1 MNSIDDT
8 GQTTSDQTLIEQTR
22 AGDQRAFAEL
32 WRRHYRSGSRV
43 ARQFTSSIDSDDLV
57 SEAFTRIYQRVLA
70 GGGPTGAFRPYLYT
84 TIRNLASTWGA
95 ASRHVQVDEIADFE
109 DPTTLDDPAAIA
121 LDRTL
126 TARAF
131 RSLPERWQSVLWYT
145 EVEGM
150 DPHEV
155 APVLGMTA
163 NGVAALSYRAREGL
177 RKAWLQAHINDAT
190 ASGECQWTISRIG
203 EHARKGLSARDTE
216 RMDFH
221 LATCAKCVII
231 SEEVDEVGSRL
242 AFVMLP
248 ILLGGVAGGAIL
260 ASYGTAGSSMVASAG
275 TIPALPAAFGPGAAL
290 TSGAST
296 AAALGFFGVA
306 GAPIAVVATLAL
318 VVAVSGSAVV
328 LDPAQTELA
337 DDSTSSVTQ
346 VDASSAIASGRV
358 PGVNHNLTNR
368 SDDPTNIDAATQDG
382 IANDDTGGGVL
393 KGVDGIVGGV
403 GQGLKG
409 NLGGAVESV
418 VDGVGSVVGG
428 VGGVVGGV
436 GGAVG
441 GAVGGVVG
449 GVGGAVGGVVGSVT
463 ESVTGGGPLADISLS
478 LSGSATPG
486 ARLSLQ
492 SGGHVYATTT
502 VSANGSWSINATG
515 IPGGVGSLDLV
526 QEVDRAYLK
535 SLLPGGGALATVLGT
550 VDALINALVR
560 PLQLSS
566 GSSGITINL
575 VS

>member
-1 MNSIDDT
+1 MNSTDDT
-8 GQTTSDQTLIEQTR
+8 GHTTSDQTLIEQTR
-22 AGDQRAFAEL
+22 SGDQRAFAEL
-32 WRRHYRSGSRV
+32 WRRHYRSGARV

-95 ASRHVQVDEIADFE
+95 ASRDVQVDEIADFE

-203 EHARKGLSARDTE
+203 DHARKGLSVRDTE

-275 TIPALPAAFGPGAAL
+275 VVPAVPAAFGAGAAL

-296 AAALGFFGVA
+296 AVALGFFGIA
-306 GAPIAVVATLAL
+306 SAPIAVVATLAL
-318 VVAVSGSAVV
+318 AVAVSGSAVSLGPV
-328 LDPAQTELA
+328 QDDLA
-337 DDSTSSVTQ
+337 ADSTTSVTE
-346 VDASSAIASGRV
+346 VDASATVAGGRV
-358 PGVNHNLTNR
+358 PGSTGGTTSH
-368 SDDPTNIDAATQDG
+368 SDDPASITTTTSAGDAVAGLADG
-382 IANDDTGGGVL
+382 V
-393 KGVDGIVGGV
+393 VDGVGGILGGV
-403 GQGLKG
+403 GQGLSG
-409 NLGGAVESV
+409 DLGGAVDDV
-418 VDGVGSVVGG
+418 VEGVGSV

-441 GAVGGVVG
+441 SVAESAT
-449 GVGGAVGGVVGSVT
+449 GGAVT
-463 ESVTGGGPLADISLS
+463 ADISLS

-492 SGGHVYATTT
+492 AGGHVYATTT
-502 VSANGSWSINATG
+502 VNSNGSWSVSATG
-515 IPGGVGSLDLV
+515 IPAGTGSLDLV
-526 QEVDRAYLK
+526 QQVDRTYLK

-550 VDALINALVR
+550 VDGLINALIR
-560 PLQLSS
+560 PLQLTGG
-566 GSSGITINL
+566 GSAVTINL
-575 VS
+575 IG